1 MFTAWEYSSG
11 LIALEHRFSAVYM
24 GRAMNVSHDSITDY
38 LQKGNS
44 RPSQVWS
51 TARGLI
57 QDSIESCLIIDDS
70 TLGKPYGP
78 HIELAKRQYS
88 GAVHGLVHGINIVNL
103 VHANKSG
110 DTVFPI
116 DYAVYCPDVDGR
128 TKNDIFRDMISQAL
142 LRGIQS
148 KRVLFDSWYGSV
160 ENLKFLNSKG
170 LTFYTTIKNNRKIS
184 LSPDDPYTAVS
195 QYIWKNVDPE
205 NGLFIKLK
213 ELPFKVWLFKVV
225 ATNGDIDWVITND
238 PDHNHDRDHVVRTN
252 GIRWRIEELHRE
264 LKQNALIDRCQAR
277 SAKAQRNHIACAYKA
292 VIQLRYL
299 AKIAGINPYKIKDAL
314 KSDAI
319 TNLVRGVLTQLQPY
333 RA

>member
-38 LQKGNS
+38 LKRGNS

-51 TARGLI
+51 ETRGLI
-57 QDSIESCLIIDDS
+57 QDGPESYLIVDDS

-78 HIELAKRQYS
+78 HIELAKQQYS
-88 GAVHGLVHGINIVNL
+88 GAVHGLIHGINIVNL
-103 VHANKSG
+103 VHTNKSG
-110 DTVFPI
+110 DTSFPI
-116 DYAVYCPDVDGR
+116 DYAVYCPDADGR
-128 TKNDIFRDMISQAL
+128 TKNDIFRDMITQAL
-142 LRGIQS
+142 MRGVKS

-160 ENLKFLNSKG
+160 ENLKFLADKG
-170 LTFYTTIKNNRKIS
+170 LIFYTSIKENRKIS
-184 LSPDDPYTAVS
+184 LKPDDPYRAVA
-195 QYIWKNVDPE
+195 QYIWNDINPE
-205 NGLFIKLK
+205 AGVSVKLK
-213 ELPFKVWLFKVV
+213 ELPFKVCLFKVV

-238 PDHNHDRDHVVRTN
+238 PDHNHDRDLVVRTN

-277 SAKAQRNHIACAYKA
+277 SGKAQRNHIGCAFRA

-299 AKIAGINPYKIKDAL
+299 AKISGYNPYKVKDL
-314 KSDAI
+314 LRVDAVRH
-319 TNLVRGVLTQLQPY
+319 LVQGVLAQLQPY